1 MQAIAAGGQP
11 AMSAAAEPY
20 RMHTDATEPPPGDR
34 RTDNIGY
41 FSWAAAR
48 RNPAAVAL
56 IDLSRSPG
64 REVTYGELEERL
76 DRFAALTRRLG
87 LAPGDR
93 LAMSVGNRFEFIEAM
108 YGAMRAGVVPVPLNT
123 RQAAD
128 TIDYILR
135 DAACVAALVE
145 PAANPAMVGVVERAG
160 IATRLA
166 LGTSVPGW
174 RDYEEALQASPAA
187 FEPPELPGD
196 HPSFQPYTSGST
208 GRPKGVILTHAG
220 QMWWIRLVHRHW
232 PMAPTDRVLTAV
244 PLYHKNAMAG
254 AIKTVL
260 HAGASTV
267 ILPNFEPRRFLETL
281 SAYRCTHAGSV
292 PAVFTLLLQHRDL
305 IERLD
310 LSALKGIKI
319 GSAPTARELQ
329 EAVEAAFGVP
339 VRESYG
345 LTEGGPVMI
354 GSPLD
359 GRPVPKGSCGVVW
372 PEGEVKLV
380 GADGRESDSYG
391 ELWVR
396 NPGVTPGYHNL
407 PEVNRQRLVDGWLR
421 TGDLMSRDADGFF
434 FFKGRTDDMFNCGG
448 ENIYPL
454 EVEGLLLTHPDVADV
469 SVVPVAH
476 AVKGEAPVAVV
487 VRRHGA
493 AVGEKEIR
501 DFALARGPAYAHPR
515 RVFFVDA
522 LPLNGAAKTDRLAVK
537 ALVDRLLGGAAL
549 GGEEAR

>member
-1 MQAIAAGGQP
+1 MISG
-11 AMSAAAEPY
+11 
-20 RMHTDATEPPPGDR
+20 TTELKPGDR
-34 RTDNIGY
+34 RYDNIGY

-48 RNPAAVAL
+48 RRPAAPAL
-56 IDLSRSPG
+56 FDLSRAPAHVIS
-64 REVTYGELEERL
+64 YGELEERL

-87 LAPGDR
+87 LKPGDR
-93 LAMSVGNRFEFIEAM
+93 LAMSVGNRFEFIEIM

-123 RQAAD
+123 RQGAD

-135 DAACVAALVE
+135 DAACVAAVVE
-145 PAANPAMVGVVERAG
+145 PAANPAVGGVVARAG

-166 LGTSVPGW
+166 LGEPLPGW
-174 RDYEEALQASPAA
+174 RDYEAELQASPAA
-187 FEPPELPGD
+187 FDPPELPGD

-232 PMAPTDRVLTAV
+232 PMAETDRALTAV

-267 ILPNFEPRRFLETL
+267 ILPNFEPRRFLQTL
-281 SAYRCTHAGSV
+281 ADYRCTHTGGV
-292 PAVFTLLLQHRDL
+292 PAVFTLLLQQKDL
-305 IERLD
+305 LESLD
-310 LSALKGIKI
+310 FSALKGIKI

-329 EAVEAAFGVP
+329 EAVEAAFKAP

-359 GRPVPKGSCGVVW
+359 GRPVPKGSCGVAW
-372 PEGEVKLV
+372 PDGEVKLV
-380 GADGRESDSYG
+380 GPDGQESDSYG

-407 PEVNRQRLVDGWLR
+407 PEVNRQRIVDGWLR

-487 VRRHGA
+487 VRRKGA
-493 AVGEKEIR
+493 AVSEKAIR
-501 DFALARGPAYAHPR
+501 DFALMHGPAYAHPR

-522 LPLNGAAKTDRLAVK
+522 LPLNGAAKTDRLQVK
-537 ALVDRLLGGAAL
+537 ALVGQLMGGAEL
-549 GGEEAR
+549 GRDEVR